1 MDNTDLRIISILSKN
16 ARITMKALGEE
27 VGLTS
32 PAVLE
37 RVKKMEAAGII
48 TGYSANID
56 YSKIENLMSV
66 LVIIFVEEKDSARF
80 LEYCKK
86 TKQITKVDR
95 VLFSDGNF
103 IVYLKTENSQTLEK
117 NIVELHKFGPT
128 KTAICMSTYLEN
140 KADG

>member
-1 MDNTDLRIISILSKN
+1 MDNTDLKILGILSKN

-37 RVKKMEAAGII
+37 RVKKMEAAEII

-80 LEYCKK
+80 LDYCKK

-103 IVYLKTENSQTLEK
+103 IVYLRTENSQTLEK

-140 KADG
+140 KVDD